1 MATHRPLFF
10 SAAHSEAFERARRQS
25 EDQAQ
30 AEQTL
35 LWKRGFHVHGGRPG
49 WGYYLEPSTSTPTA
63 TDGGE
68 SAEDDWDGRQESSMA
83 GGEDSGRDQREGRA
97 LGRTGADA
105 RARSPDSDSQAAD
118 GWARRIS
125 SHGALLRLNTSPLA
139 LT

>member
-1 MATHRPLFF
+1 MTTHRPLFF

-35 LWKRGFHVHGGRPG
+35 LWKRGFHVHGGLPG

-68 SAEDDWDGRQESSMA
+68 RWEDSDDWNGRQESMA
-83 GGEDSGRDQREGRA
+83 GGDQDERDQREGRA
-97 LGRTGADA
+97 LGETGADSRHA
-105 RARSPDSDSQAAD
+105 LSPDSDSQAAG

-125 SHGALLRLNTSPLA
+125 
-139 LT
+139 